1 MRLYVI
7 ALFCLQL
14 PTIPTQAQWD
24 LEDSRTTANLR
35 GIVNV
40 GGGVAWASGTNG
52 TVLRTEDGG
61 YLWRTCTTPS
71 GGEHLDFRGIQAFD
85 ASTAIVMS
93 SGRGDLSRLYKTTDG
108 CQTWKLLFTNP
119 DKDGFWDALYF
130 DHDHQ
135 SGWILGDPVK
145 RQFTIFSS
153 DNAGR
158 TWMRQRNAGLKAR
171 AEGQG
176 AFAAS
181 NSSVCESNGGIE
193 FGTGGSEGAYLY
205 LTTDTEIV
213 LSDPSSGATKFEH
226 QIGWERNE
234 VPVGNHS
241 ESSGVFSLAKRWNL
255 MTIPPR
261 EVKIAIGGDYLR
273 PDDSAANAAWT
284 DDRGKT
290 WHVSQTAPHGFRSA
304 VAYDAD
310 SKTWI
315 AVGPNGTDVSSDDG
329 RNWRA
334 LHPNAALHDAP
345 DADRNWNA
353 LSLPFVVGPDGR
365 IGKLRDHVLKH

>member
-1 MRLYVI
+1 
-7 ALFCLQL
+7 
-14 PTIPTQAQWD
+14 
-24 LEDSRTTANLR
+24 
-35 GIVNV
+35 
-40 GGGVAWASGTNG
+40 
-52 TVLRTEDGG
+52 
-61 YLWRTCTTPS
+61 
-71 GGEHLDFRGIQAFD
+71 
-85 ASTAIVMS
+85 MS
-93 SGRGDLSRLYKTTDG
+93 SGKGDLSRLYETTDG

-181 NSSVCESNGGIE
+181 NSSICESNGGIE

-205 LTTDTEIV
+205 LKTDAEIV

-241 ESSGVFSLAKRWNL
+241 ESSSVTMKCCGC
-255 MTIPPR
+255 
-261 EVKIAIGGDYLR
+261 LR
-273 PDDSAANAAWT
+273 CAQCSSAPW
-284 DDRGKT
+284 
-290 WHVSQTAPHGFRSA
+290 
-304 VAYDAD
+304 
-310 SKTWI
+310 
-315 AVGPNGTDVSSDDG
+315 GT
-329 RNWRA
+329 
-334 LHPNAALHDAP
+334 
-345 DADRNWNA
+345 
-353 LSLPFVVGPDGR
+353 
-365 IGKLRDHVLKH
+365 VLKRVCSPSACARSVSMAFTVAKSGARFHQNAER